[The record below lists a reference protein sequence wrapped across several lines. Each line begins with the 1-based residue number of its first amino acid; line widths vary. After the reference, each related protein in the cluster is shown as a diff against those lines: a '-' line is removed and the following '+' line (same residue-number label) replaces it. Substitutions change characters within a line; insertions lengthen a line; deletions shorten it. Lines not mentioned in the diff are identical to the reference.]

1 LKLPPIAGWPTQTS
15 FVEEK
20 KTKRK
25 PMRKRKGKKRREIK

>member
-1 LKLPPIAGWPTQTS
+1 LKLPPIVGWPTQTN

-25 PMRKRKGKKRREIK
+25 PMHKLKGKKRRELK